1 MTTLTI
7 NDLPHTDTLHRDAM
21 SSIRG
26 GIATITLPP
35 NGNPGPLP
43 PSIPASWPGAAAI
56 LKDLHIP
63 VSLPGQPVAQ
73 AQDPRLL

>member
-7 NDLPHTDTLHRDAM
+7 NDLTRADTLHRDAM
-21 SSIRG
+21 SSVRG

-43 PSIPASWPGAAAI
+43 PSYPGSCPGIAAI
-56 LKDLHIP
+56 LKDLHMP
-63 VSLPGQPVAQ
+63 VTFPVHPAPQ

>member
-7 NDLPHTDTLHRDAM
+7 NDLPRTDTLHRDAM

-63 VSLPGQPVAQ
+63 VPWPGQPVPQ